1 MTWENLKSEVL
12 KLLEEYSD
20 TDDELTDDDDIA
32 LKIIP
37 ATNKILFELARTKK
51 ILVRE
56 QRTVSNDEVLNLK
69 DLDNFYQIKN
79 IRGVEYSIVGSY
91 VTFEE
96 DGEAT
101 IYYYKYPELITE
113 DTEDDY
119 TLELDMDA
127 LNVAPT
133 GIAGTI
139 LMNDI
144 SNQYGKIFSNNYEQM
159 LARLDSRVG
168 TESVTFEG
176 GIDV

>member
-1 MTWENLKSEVL
+1 MTWEDLRSETL

-20 TDDELTDDDDIA
+20 KYNDLTDDEDIA

-51 ILVRE
+51 ILARE
-56 QRTVSNDEVLNLK
+56 QRTVSENEVLNLK
-69 DLDNFYQIKN
+69 DLDSFYQVKN
-79 IRGVEYSIVGSY
+79 IRGVEYSRVGTY

-96 DGEAT
+96 AGEAT

-127 LNVAPT
+127 LNIAPT

-139 LMNDI
+139 LMTDI
-144 SNQYGKIFSNNYEQM
+144 SNQYGKVFSNTYEQM

-168 TESVTFEG
+168 TESLTFEG